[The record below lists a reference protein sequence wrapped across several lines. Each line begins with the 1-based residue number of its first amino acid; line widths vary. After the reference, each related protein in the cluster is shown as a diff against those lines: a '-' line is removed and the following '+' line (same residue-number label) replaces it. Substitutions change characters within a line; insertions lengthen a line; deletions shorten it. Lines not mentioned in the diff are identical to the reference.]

1 MNRQEVSM
9 LESTLSH
16 FPKRVKKF
24 ITIVINKYEVSENM
38 LAQILMDLSIRK
50 EDKNLISVYN
60 ALLEGGILQEEDLA
74 QALAE
79 LDGVQYFDYFA
90 RKDEIDTTILDN
102 LSEEDRMPLKEKGF
116 FPIWIDEEK
125 RIITVAFKNANNLI
139 ARNAAEEVLDRAGYS
154 STEYSITPV
163 LVSFSAIEDYMFRY
177 LKKITREDLY
187 DSAMKIKVLDEKAT
201 ESEKLLISDTSARD
215 FLSMVI
221 ARAIYDEI
229 SDIHLESKDEIGR
242 IRIRK
247 HGVLSNLISF
257 DIKRF
262 SAVIRYVANITSGV
276 DMTQKNVAQDG
287 RIDSAEFQD
296 YMKRV
301 YNVRDVDYRVSF
313 VPNVTVNMTNPE
325 LSSYSVVIRILSRKG
340 GIVRLSNLGFNKQTR
355 KVMDYISKKATGVF
369 VITGPT
375 GSGKTTTL
383 YSMLSTIN
391 GIEKNIITVED
402 PVEYRNP
409 MWKQTQVNERAED
422 VQGAYTFR
430 TALRHLLRHDPDVI
444 LLGEIRDRETAQEAF
459 RAANTGHLVL
469 TTLHTNDA
477 VTAILRLLDLGVDKF
492 LVVNTVLG
500 VSGQRLVRTL
510 CPFCAVKTE
519 LKDDDINIIKLRM
532 RMFMSREKADEVISR
547 IFGNNREIYARNP
560 HGCKKC
566 DYKGYRGRT
575 VISEIIQFDTEVK
588 KMVNEDAYDEIIN
601 YMLIK
606 DKRNNM
612 FIDGLYKVK
621 EGVTTI
627 EEVLR
632 VL

>member
-1 MNRQEVSM
+1 MSKQEIVS
-9 LESTLSH
+9 LDNILTQFS
-16 FPKRVKKF
+16 KRVERF
-24 ITIVINKYEVSENM
+24 IKIIIDKYEVSESM
-38 LAQILMDLSIRK
+38 LTQILMDLSIRK
-50 EDKNLISVYN
+50 EDKNLITVYN
-60 ALLEGGILQEEDLA
+60 TLLEGGMLQEEDLA

-90 RKDEIDTTILDN
+90 RKDEIDTSILDN
-102 LSEEDRMPLKEKGF
+102 LSEEDKMPLKEKSF
-116 FPIWIDEEK
+116 FPVWIDEEK
-125 RIITVAFKNANNLI
+125 KIITVAFKNANNFI

-154 STEYSITPV
+154 STEYSIVPV
-163 LVSFSAIEDYMFRY
+163 LVSLSAIEDYMFRY

-187 DSAMKIKVLDEKAT
+187 RSAMKIKVLDEKTT
-201 ESEKLLISDTSARD
+201 ESGDLLVSDTSARD

-221 ARAIYDEI
+221 ARAIYNEI
-229 SDIHLESKDEIGR
+229 SDVHFESKDEIGR

-257 DIKRF
+257 DIRRF
-262 SAVIRYVANITSGV
+262 SSVIRYIANITSGV

-287 RIDSAEFQD
+287 RIDGAEFLD
-296 YMKRV
+296 YMRRV
-301 YNVRDVDYRVSF
+301 YNIRDVDYRVSF
-313 VPNVTVNMTNPE
+313 LPNVTVNMTNPE

-355 KVMDYISKKATGVF
+355 KVMDYVSKKATGVF

-422 VQGAYTFR
+422 VQGAYTFK
-430 TALRHLLRHDPDVI
+430 TALRHLLRHDPDVV

-510 CPFCAVKTE
+510 CPFCAIKTAVQ
-519 LKDDDINIIKLRM
+519 DDDINVIKLRM
-532 RMFMSREKADEVISR
+532 RMFMSKEKVDEVVDK
-547 IFGNNREIYARNP
+547 IFGDSREIYAKNP
-560 HGCKKC
+560 NGCKKC

-588 KMVNEDAYDEIIN
+588 KMVNENAYDEIVS
-601 YMLIK
+601 YMLTK

-627 EEVLR
+627 EEILR